1 MVFFLFKKLTRPK
14 MDSLKIIITM
24 IIFVFTSLENELF
37 FLFQEVMFFSFASS
51 KDQKMN
57 SLKTKAINEQKV
69 LLFFFRSPF
78 FGLMS

>member
-37 FLFQEVMFFSFASS
+37 FLFQEVMFLVL
-51 KDQKMN
+51 QVQ
-57 SLKTKAINEQKV
+57 KTKK
-69 LLFFFRSPF
+69 
-78 FGLMS
+78 